1 MYPCT
6 KSVFGSLY
14 PNFSVWQSMYF
25 LETAICKNF
34 ATINSKLVYNFFCL
48 FVNVISVAIITCS
61 LVISLPV
68 HQSCQFQSHDLL
80 DQPAYSEQNNPA
92 HFRSRDPKCSF
103 PPTSPESPTHNHST
117 YRKESFQ
124 ESFYCHYIRNFIIY
138 THVHQNIID
147 FLIAWYLQ
155 NLVDD
160 YIEIG
165 LNRIFKEDFSSFF
178 SYSHTIH
185 LPMKTVMKN
194 QNEELHFTF
203 NLKTCNKYICRVFL
217 SLTVEISGAKKL

>member
-1 MYPCT
+1 MPLYQKFYNLYTCT
-6 KSVFGSLY
+6 
-14 PNFSVWQSMYF
+14 
-25 LETAICKNF
+25 
-34 ATINSKLVYNFFCL
+34 SKHYR
-48 FVNVISVAIITCS
+48 
-61 LVISLPV
+61 
-68 HQSCQFQSHDLL
+68 LL
-80 DQPAYSEQNNPA
+80 N
-92 HFRSRDPKCSF
+92 
-103 PPTSPESPTHNHST
+103 
-117 YRKESFQ
+117 
-124 ESFYCHYIRNFIIY
+124 
-138 THVHQNIID
+138 
-147 FLIAWYLQ
+147 WYLQ

-194 QNEELHFTF
+194 QKEELHFTF